1 MILQR
6 ERLSYQRGDVGNNIC
21 MFTANSVIKNDGKLV
36 MGAGVAKVVRDFYQG
51 IDKLF
56 GLEIEHMSKF
66 GVKFVKWN
74 GQNIGAFQTKYNW
87 TDSSPLELVECSVRN
102 LKFVADNR
110 PHHTFHLPC
119 PAVNHGRQ
127 SVEDVLPLLEILPD
141 NVIIYLDK

>member
-1 MILQR
+1 MILKR
-6 ERLSYQRGDVGNNIC
+6 ERLSYQRGDVGNNIY

-36 MGAGVAKVVRDFYQG
+36 MGVGCTKVVRDFYQG

-56 GLEIEHMSKF
+56 GAEIEHMSKF
-66 GVKFVKWN
+66 SVKFVKWN

-87 TDSSPLELVECSVRN
+87 TDPSPIELVEYSTKF
-102 LKFVADNR
+102 LKFIADNR

-119 PAVNHGRQ
+119 PAVNHGGRN
-127 SVEDVLPLLEILPD
+127 VEDILPLLDILPN